1 MGGLGSGRSG
11 LRPVVEYSLKLD
23 SYRLQRQN
31 ILNIHR
37 SGISFGSIQWS
48 NTSTGEYIASI
59 SYEVNYFTQRMELKF
74 TKTFDNKNY
83 SINEFISLT
92 TQKTNF
98 GGSRFLFL
106 CPKCNKRTAK
116 LYLPNGALH
125 FLCRKCYNLTYLSS
139 NESHKFDALN
149 TMIAQRMG
157 CSLADINRVLKQK
170 K

>member
-1 MGGLGSGRSG
+1 MGGYGSGRSG
-11 LRPVVEYSLKLD
+11 WRPVVEYGLKLD
-23 SYRLQRQN
+23 SYRLQRQD

-37 SGISFGSIQWS
+37 SGISFGSIQWT
-48 NTSTGEYIASI
+48 NTATGEYIASI
-59 SYEVNYFTQRMELKF
+59 GYEVNYYRKSMML
-74 TKTFDNKNY
+74 NY
-83 SINEFISLT
+83 TRTLNNEKYPVEENIWLT

-125 FLCRKCYNLTYLSS
+125 FRCRRCYNLTYLSS
-139 NESHKFDALN
+139 NQSHQLDALFQKLSN
-149 TMIAQRMG
+149 DVG
-157 CSLADINRVLKQK
+157 CSFKEVKNILKK